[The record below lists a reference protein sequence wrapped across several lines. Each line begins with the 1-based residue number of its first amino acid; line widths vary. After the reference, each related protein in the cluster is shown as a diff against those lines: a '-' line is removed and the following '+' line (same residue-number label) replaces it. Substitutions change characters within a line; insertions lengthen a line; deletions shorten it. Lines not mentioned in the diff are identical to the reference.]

1 LLKGFNFSELRKW
14 FSQYA
19 WVFIL
24 DFFSKC
30 FGYLLLPM
38 YLTYM
43 TQKQF
48 GTYTYIFYIITTASN
63 VFNLGFGT
71 STSKLFNDYEENR
84 GSYLFSINLFIFSFL
99 GLVLGLSY
107 LTRFDFFIMNF
118 LIDDKDFQYENF
130 RLSFLFYITYLVVY
144 GQLSVYFQFTNQIN
158 KFQWFNLFRILIMN
172 LIAVY
177 YVKYAL
183 FDKTASTRLNVE
195 VILSWIIFLPLCY
208 NYIKQFKIKFD
219 WSPIKRSLIIGL
231 PVIASSLAS
240 IFYTVSDK
248 YFLQKNESIE
258 VLAVYNLSL
267 FLTTPLG
274 FILTTFN
281 LVWLPAFF
289 REKSIEV
296 NFKRTKLIC
305 TILGILFIIGSF
317 FIGIIVY
324 ILVKFKGIPI
334 SYSNSLI
341 LFPFIV
347 ISITIEAFCQLLNNF
362 IILLESTWFTLL
374 ITLLIGG
381 MMYFLS
387 RWIVPEYGIEG
398 TVFIL
403 ILLSLFRFS
412 SLLIYIIKRLKEAR
426 ISN

>member
-1 LLKGFNFSELRKW
+1 
-14 FSQYA
+14 
-19 WVFIL
+19 
-24 DFFSKC
+24 
-30 FGYLLLPM
+30 M
-38 YLTYM
+38 
-43 TQKQF
+43 
-48 GTYTYIFYIITTASN
+48 
-63 VFNLGFGT
+63 
-71 STSKLFNDYEENR
+71 
-84 GSYLFSINLFIFSFL
+84 
-99 GLVLGLSY
+99 
-107 LTRFDFFIMNF
+107 
-118 LIDDKDFQYENF
+118 
-130 RLSFLFYITYLVVY
+130 
-144 GQLSVYFQFTNQIN
+144 
-158 KFQWFNLFRILIMN
+158 
-172 LIAVY
+172 
-177 YVKYAL
+177 
-183 FDKTASTRLNVE
+183 
-195 VILSWIIFLPLCY
+195 
-208 NYIKQFKIKFD
+208 
-219 WSPIKRSLIIGL
+219 

>member
-1 LLKGFNFSELRKW
+1 
-14 FSQYA
+14 
-19 WVFIL
+19 
-24 DFFSKC
+24 
-30 FGYLLLPM
+30 
-38 YLTYM
+38 M

>member
-1 LLKGFNFSELRKW
+1 MLKDFKFSELRLW
-14 FSQYA
+14 LRQYA
-19 WVFIL
+19 GVFIL

-30 FGYLLLPM
+30 FGYLLLPL

-43 TQKQF
+43 TQNQF
-48 GTYTYIFYIITTASN
+48 GTFTYIFYIITALSS
-63 VFNLGFGT
+63 VFNLGFAT
-71 STSKLFNDYEENR
+71 STCKLFNEYEENR
-84 GSYLFSINLFIFSFL
+84 GSFLFSINVFIFSFL
-99 GLVLGLSY
+99 GLVIGLSF
-107 LTRFDFFIMNF
+107 LTRFDFYIMDL

-130 RLSFLFYITYLVVY
+130 RLSFIFYITYLVVY
-144 GQLSVYFQFTNQIN
+144 GQISIYYQFTNQIM
-158 KFQWFNLFRILIMN
+158 KFQWVNLIRTLVMN
-172 LIAVY
+172 LIAIY
-177 YVKYAL
+177 FVKYAL

-219 WSPIKRSLIIGL
+219 WNPVKRSLIIGL
-231 PVIASSLAS
+231 PVLAASIAY

-258 VLAVYNLSL
+258 VLAIYNLAL

-305 TILGILFIIGSF
+305 TILGILFIAGSF
-317 FIGIIVY
+317 FIGVIVY
-324 ILVKFKGIPI
+324 ILVKFNGIPI
-334 SYSNSLI
+334 SYYESLV

-347 ISITIEAFCQLLNNF
+347 IAITIEAFSQLLNNF
-362 IILLESTWFTLL
+362 IVMLESTWFTLV
-374 ITLLIGG
+374 ITLLMGG
-381 MMYFLS
+381 MMYFFS
-387 RWIVPEYGIEG
+387 RWLVPEYGIKA
-398 TVFIL
+398 TVSIL
-403 ILLSLFRFS
+403 IFLSLFRFS
-412 SLLIYIIKRLKEAR
+412 SLLIYIKKR
-426 ISN
+426 IYTY

>member
-1 LLKGFNFSELRKW
+1 MLKEFNFAELKLW
-14 FSQYA
+14 VKQYA

-48 GTYTYIFYIITTASN
+48 GTYTYIFYIITAASN

-71 STSKLFNDYEENR
+71 STSKLFNEYEENR
-84 GSYLFSINLFIFSFL
+84 GSYLFSINVFIFSFL
-99 GLVLGLSY
+99 GLVLGLSF
-107 LTRFDFFIMNF
+107 LTRFDFYIMNF

-144 GQLSVYFQFTNQIN
+144 GQLSVYYQFTNQIK
-158 KFQWFNLFRILIMN
+158 KFQWVNLIRILVMN
-172 LIAVY
+172 LIAIY
-177 YVKYAL
+177 FVKSAL
-183 FDKTASTRLNVE
+183 FDKTASTRLNIE

-208 NYIKQFKIKFD
+208 NYVRQFKIKFD
-219 WSPIKRSLIIGL
+219 WNPIKRSLIIGL

-305 TILGILFIIGSF
+305 TILGILFISGSL

-324 ILVKFKGIPI
+324 TLVKFKGIPI

-341 LFPFIV
+341 LFPFIA
-347 ISITIEAFCQLLNNF
+347 ISITIEAFCQMLNNF
-362 IILLESTWFTLL
+362 IILLESTWFTLV

-387 RWIVPEYGIEG
+387 RWIVPVYGIKG

-403 ILLSLFRFS
+403 IFLSLFRFS
-412 SLLIYIIKRLKEAR
+412 SLLIYIKKRLYKY
-426 ISN
+426 